1 MCVSLLLLLLP
12 LQVKKVYGNFIVS
25 DNVNTNSNEISVVI
39 ELNEMVNVDEFI
51 SFTDDLEYNQELI
64 MKIRA
69 QNKKN
74 YKEKMIYFQKNI

>member
-74 YKEKMIYFQKNI
+74 YKEKMI